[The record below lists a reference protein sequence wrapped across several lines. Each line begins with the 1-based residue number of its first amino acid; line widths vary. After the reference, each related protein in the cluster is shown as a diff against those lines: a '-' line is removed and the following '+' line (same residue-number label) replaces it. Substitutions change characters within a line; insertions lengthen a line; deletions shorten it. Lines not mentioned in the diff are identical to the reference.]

1 MMDARAPNNV
11 ITFSVPV
18 WITKSDPDGDYM
30 DWLHGKLTGVGWDEH
45 KAREVKGS
53 IAVSMRIASPVPPAG
68 LSKRKQAVLEAGGV
82 VWRDTG
88 LPATEIAAIL
98 IRAMGLRRGQVTRL
112 NIERVYTLGPAG
124 RVDIEIES
132 L

>member
-1 MMDARAPNNV
+1 LLALCRLLGCQ
-11 ITFSVPV
+11 S
-18 WITKSDPDGDYM
+18 
-30 DWLHGKLTGVGWDEH
+30 
-45 KAREVKGS
+45 
-53 IAVSMRIASPVPPAG
+53 AS
-68 LSKRKQAVLEAGGV
+68 RRWLEAGGV